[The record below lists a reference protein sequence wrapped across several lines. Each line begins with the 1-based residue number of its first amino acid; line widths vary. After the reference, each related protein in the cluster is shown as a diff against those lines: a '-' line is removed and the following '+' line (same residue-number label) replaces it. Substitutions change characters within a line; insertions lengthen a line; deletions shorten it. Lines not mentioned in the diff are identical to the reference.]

1 MHTSIIHE
9 RSSAVSK
16 KWVWC
21 MYSKTLP
28 STSSR
33 PRKLNALHY
42 YYQNEQVTCSTTQ
55 VSLKMNI
62 VLAYVFTYILF
73 QMHQHYWGWIF
84 QLPFLGNL
92 KKHFWSCVLSG
103 PSMLMYVQPV
113 HITAAGWN
121 QCIACLRS
129 SFNPILRKVFTPSSY
144 H

>member
-16 KWVWC
+16 KWV
-21 MYSKTLP
+21 KTLP

-73 QMHQHYWGWIF
+73 QMH
-84 QLPFLGNL
+84 
-92 KKHFWSCVLSG
+92 
-103 PSMLMYVQPV
+103 
-113 HITAAGWN
+113 
-121 QCIACLRS
+121 
-129 SFNPILRKVFTPSSY
+129 
-144 H
+144 